1 MDRIIRAIS
10 SDGLIKMSAVSTR
23 GITERARNIHHS
35 PPVVTAAL
43 GRLLAAASMMGNML
57 KEENGSVTIRV
68 DGGGPV
74 GSLITV
80 SDSSGNV
87 RGYVQNPNVD
97 IPNRPDGK
105 LNVGGAV
112 GADGLITVTKD
123 IGLKEPYVGS
133 AQLISGEI
141 AEDVAGYYVESEQV
155 GAACGLGVL
164 IDTDQSVL
172 ASGGYIVE
180 LMPGASETLLTQL
193 EGNIKELGAVTHW
206 LRDEEPEVLVNGV
219 LRGFAPRILERGSVE
234 YRCYCTRERVR
245 EALLSTGEENLSEMA
260 AAGKDAEVTCQFCD
274 RIQIFSPQEIEK
286 LLKEKR

>member
-1 MDRIIRAIS
+1 MDKIIRAIS

-43 GRLLAAASMMGNML
+43 GRLLAATSMMGNML
-57 KEENGSVTIRV
+57 KVEKGSITIRV

-80 SDSSGNV
+80 SDSCGNV
-87 RGYVQNPNVD
+87 RGYVQNPNVE
-97 IPNRPDGK
+97 IPKRPDGK

-112 GADGLITVTKD
+112 GKNGLITVTKD
-123 IGLKEPYVGS
+123 MGLKEPYVGS

-164 IDTDQSVL
+164 VDTDQSVL
-172 ASGGYIVE
+172 ASGGYIIE
-180 LMPGASETLLTQL
+180 LMPGAPEMIPTQL
-193 EGNIKELGAVTHW
+193 EDNIKTLGAVTNW
-206 LRDEEPEVLVNGV
+206 LRDEDPEELINGA
-219 LRGFAPRILERGSVE
+219 LRGFSPKIMEQGSVE
-234 YRCYCTRERVR
+234 YKCYCTRERVKA
-245 EALLSTGEENLSEMA
+245 ALLSSGEENLKEMA
-260 AAGKDAEVTCQFCD
+260 NSDTDVEVTCQFCD
-274 RIQIFSPQEIEK
+274 RIQTFSPQEIGT
-286 LLKEKR
+286 LLVAD